1 MATLQQLDM
10 NILLWIQEHLRVD
23 ALTPFWRAVTFLGN
37 GGWFWIVLCVLLI
50 CFGKTRKTGVTAAL
64 SLLSGFL
71 ITNLLI
77 KNAVARP
84 RPFDTYTQIIP
95 LITRPKDYSFPSGHT
110 CASFAVALV
119 CLRMLPGKWGILP
132 VVLAGMIA
140 FNQIVINWAQKTV
153 SPTKAVLIYTL
164 EPVFAGIIGW
174 LVGEKIGLMAAFGGV
189 LVVASVI
196 ISSWLPRYIQERK
209 LACKKE

>member
-95 LITRPKDYSFPSGHT
+95 LITRPKDYSFPSGIPVLPLPLHW
-110 CASFAVALV
+110 SV
-119 CLRMLPGKWGILP
+119 CGCCPG
-132 VVLAGMIA
+132 
-140 FNQIVINWAQKTV
+140 N
-153 SPTKAVLIYTL
+153 
-164 EPVFAGIIGW
+164 
-174 LVGEKIGLMAAFGGV
+174 GEFCLLF
-189 LVVASVI
+189 
-196 ISSWLPRYIQERK
+196 WPE
-209 LACKKE
+209 

>member
-95 LITRPKDYSFPSGHT
+95 LITDRKTIHFHPAIP
-110 CASFAVALV
+110 ALPLPLHWSV
-119 CLRMLPGKWGILP
+119 CGCCPG
-132 VVLAGMIA
+132 
-140 FNQIVINWAQKTV
+140 N
-153 SPTKAVLIYTL
+153 
-164 EPVFAGIIGW
+164 
-174 LVGEKIGLMAAFGGV
+174 GGFY
-189 LVVASVI
+189 LLF
-196 ISSWLPRYIQERK
+196 WPE
-209 LACKKE
+209 

>member
-1 MATLQQLDM
+1 MGEVYGDITAIRYEYFT
-10 NILLWIQEHLRVD
+10 VD
-23 ALTPFWRAVTFLGN
+23 PGTFKGGCPDPVLRAVTFLGN

-50 CFGKTRKTGVTAAL
+50 CFGKTRNRSDSGTLAAVRV
-64 SLLSGFL
+64 SDYKFAD
-71 ITNLLI
+71 

-140 FNQIVINWAQKTV
+140 FSRLYLGVHYPGMFWQDFWWHCSQVQWH
-153 SPTKAVLIYTL
+153 
-164 EPVFAGIIGW
+164 AG
-174 LVGEKIGLMAAFGGV
+174 
-189 LVVASVI
+189 
-196 ISSWLPRYIQERK
+196 
-209 LACKKE
+209 

>member
-1 MATLQQLDM
+1 MGEVYGDITAIRYEYFTVDPGTFKGGCPDSVLESSHLPWKRRMVLDCIM
-10 NILLWIQEHLRVD
+10 CASDLFRENTQ
-23 ALTPFWRAVTFLGN
+23 
-37 GGWFWIVLCVLLI
+37 
-50 CFGKTRKTGVTAAL
+50 TGVTAAL

-140 FNQIVINWAQKTV
+140 FSRLYLGVHYPGMFWQDFWWHCSQVQWH
-153 SPTKAVLIYTL
+153 
-164 EPVFAGIIGW
+164 AG
-174 LVGEKIGLMAAFGGV
+174 
-189 LVVASVI
+189 
-196 ISSWLPRYIQERK
+196 
-209 LACKKE
+209 

>member
-1 MATLQQLDM
+1 MGEVYGDITAIRYEYFTVDPGTFKGGCPDSVLESSHLPRKRRMVLDRIMCASDLFRENTQNRSDSGTLAAV
-10 NILLWIQEHLRVD
+10 RVSD
-23 ALTPFWRAVTFLGN
+23 HKSAD
-37 GGWFWIVLCVLLI
+37 
-50 CFGKTRKTGVTAAL
+50 
-64 SLLSGFL
+64 
-71 ITNLLI
+71 

-140 FNQIVINWAQKTV
+140 FSRLYLGVHYPGDVLAGFLVALLTSTV
-153 SPTKAVLIYTL
+153 ACRLMRRTFHLRKADR
-164 EPVFAGIIGW
+164 F
-174 LVGEKIGLMAAFGGV
+174 
-189 LVVASVI
+189 
-196 ISSWLPRYIQERK
+196 RRK
-209 LACKKE
+209 LPGGNTKKIYKNQQKNIRM

>member
-23 ALTPFWRAVTFLGN
+23 ALTLFWRAVTFLGN

-50 CFGKTRKTGVTAAL
+50 CFRKTRKTGVTAAF

-119 CLRMLPGKWGILP
+119 CLWMLPGKWGILA

-140 FNQIVINWAQKTV
+140 FSRLYLGVHYPGDVLAGFLVALITSTV
-153 SPTKAVLIYTL
+153 ACRLMRRTFP
-164 EPVFAGIIGW
+164 P
-174 LVGEKIGLMAAFGGV
+174 EK
-189 LVVASVI
+189 S
-196 ISSWLPRYIQERK
+196 
-209 LACKKE
+209 

>member
-1 MATLQQLDM
+1 MGEVYGDITAIRYEYFT
-10 NILLWIQEHLRVD
+10 VD
-23 ALTPFWRAVTFLGN
+23 PGTFKGGCPDWKGITSLGN

-119 CLRMLPGKWGILP
+119 CLRMLPGK
-132 VVLAGMIA
+132 
-140 FNQIVINWAQKTV
+140 
-153 SPTKAVLIYTL
+153 
-164 EPVFAGIIGW
+164 
-174 LVGEKIGLMAAFGGV
+174 
-189 LVVASVI
+189 
-196 ISSWLPRYIQERK
+196 
-209 LACKKE
+209 

>member
-1 MATLQQLDM
+1 
-10 NILLWIQEHLRVD
+10 
-23 ALTPFWRAVTFLGN
+23 
-37 GGWFWIVLCVLLI
+37 
-50 CFGKTRKTGVTAAL
+50 
-64 SLLSGFL
+64 
-71 ITNLLI
+71 
-77 KNAVARP
+77 
-84 RPFDTYTQIIP
+84 
-95 LITRPKDYSFPSGHT
+95 
-110 CASFAVALV
+110 
-119 CLRMLPGKWGILP
+119 
-132 VVLAGMIA
+132 MIA

>member
-77 KNAVARP
+77 KKCSSP
-84 RPFDTYTQIIP
+84 SKTF
-95 LITRPKDYSFPSGHT
+95 LILIHRSF
-110 CASFAVALV
+110 
-119 CLRMLPGKWGILP
+119 R
-132 VVLAGMIA
+132 
-140 FNQIVINWAQKTV
+140 
-153 SPTKAVLIYTL
+153 
-164 EPVFAGIIGW
+164 
-174 LVGEKIGLMAAFGGV
+174 
-189 LVVASVI
+189 
-196 ISSWLPRYIQERK
+196 
-209 LACKKE
+209 

>member
-1 MATLQQLDM
+1 MNTFLQSVQNLDGE
-10 NILLWIQEHLRVD
+10 ILLQIQQHLRTD
-23 ALTPFWRAVTFLGN
+23 MLTPLMKFVTFLGN

-140 FNQIVINWAQKTV
+140 FSRLYLGVHYPGDVLAGFLVALLTSTVACRLMRRTFSPQK
-153 SPTKAVLIYTL
+153 S
-164 EPVFAGIIGW
+164 
-174 LVGEKIGLMAAFGGV
+174 
-189 LVVASVI
+189 
-196 ISSWLPRYIQERK
+196 
-209 LACKKE
+209 

>member
-1 MATLQQLDM
+1 MGEVYGDITAIRYEYFTVDPGTFKGGCPDSVL
-10 NILLWIQEHLRVD
+10 ESSHLPRK
-23 ALTPFWRAVTFLGN
+23 RRM
-37 GGWFWIVLCVLLI
+37 FWIVLCVLLI

-119 CLRMLPGKWGILP
+119 CLRMLPGKWGILA

-140 FNQIVINWAQKTV
+140 FSRLYLGVHYPGDVLAGFLVALITSTV
-153 SPTKAVLIYTL
+153 ACRLMRRRFP
-164 EPVFAGIIGW
+164 P
-174 LVGEKIGLMAAFGGV
+174 EK
-189 LVVASVI
+189 S
-196 ISSWLPRYIQERK
+196 
-209 LACKKE
+209 